1 MFNHRNDYED
11 YAEICFKEFGDR
23 VKYWITLNEPWTYS
37 MGGYAAGLLAPGR
50 CSDWQGLNC
59 AGGDSGTEP
68 YLAAHYQ
75 LLAHAKVVH
84 LYKKKYQVQYI
95 TNSIRFLTSFKIS
108 FDREITYTYIR
119 HINVFLLL
127 SMISFSLK
135 HYKKRH
141 SITSFIYLFLF

>member
-1 MFNHRNDYED
+1 
-11 YAEICFKEFGDR
+11 
-23 VKYWITLNEPWTYS
+23 

-50 CSDWQGLNC
+50 CSDWQGLDC

-108 FDREITYTYIR
+108 FDIEITYIY
-119 HINVFLLL
+119 V
-127 SMISFSLK
+127 
-135 HYKKRH
+135 YKTQKC
-141 SITSFIYLFLF
+141 IFVVIYD